1 MQLTIAI
8 LVTMQRIDGL
18 PRYFAQTVCPPIC
31 TASDALLKTALQRLS
46 NEVRKRLQSWIDR
59 GQTRAV
65 SAWLYDPQADVQ
77 LFKEKLTL
85 RDRTLS
91 LKTILMVHPAL
102 GGFVVVAPLLD
113 DLRFQ
118 RDPKE
123 ALKGQATRLLTKW
136 CEQRIK
142 DDESMD
148 LKSLSIT
155 GDAWVEPLDIV
166 LSMAE
171 TKKKKKKGLV
181 GALLGQSNPGGAESL
196 QRVGRCLDAFR
207 SDRCQ
212 LFGRDSEADRLYQL
226 LGSRRNQGVALV
238 GQASVGKT
246 AVLEEVVR
254 RRSFDRKNNRRHCE
268 QVWLISPSRVISGM
282 SYLGQWEERWLSI
295 LKEAYRRD
303 HVLYF
308 DDPISLYT
316 AGVTRDSQMCMADV
330 LKSFMAEQ
338 PIRIVFE
345 MTHEALSI
353 LRRKDRSLVDP
364 MIPLSIE
371 AMNESQ
377 TLQTLIEVVS
387 QIEAD
392 TQCFFH
398 PSLLPTMIDYS
409 ATLAPQL
416 SLPGKAISLAR
427 GLAHQAASH
436 AVQAESVV
444 VMNGEPLNSEPINGE
459 PGEERD
465 TLRSVSR
472 SMTTADL
479 DRFVEERTGLRLS
492 LRQGTVSIKQL
503 EIALSKMIVGQE
515 TAVKVLS
522 RYAQRSLQ
530 GLQPIDR
537 PLGVFLFMGPTGVGK
552 TESAKAL
559 TRLLFHDESRMVRID
574 MNEISSASAAEGLIG
589 TFEQPD
595 GRLPSALRR
604 QPNCILLLDE
614 IEKAHPDALDYLLQ
628 VMGEGRLSDACGR
641 AVDFRNAFIIMTSNL
656 GSVESAQSL
665 GYEIQDSQAGEMQR
679 ETIYQ
684 RTAKRFFRPEF
695 LNRLD
700 EIVVFGRLE
709 RSHMRHIVEH
719 HLGALKRRDGLS
731 RRRMFLQVDDEATQW
746 IIERG
751 YDPAL
756 GARAIK
762 RAIEREVTQPLADQ
776 LAACHIENPVWTRL
790 RIANGSI
797 KCDTH
802 ELRILPTRM
811 IAPEPETEE
820 CLVKAKACVER
831 IRQQLLERSPA
842 NPEAR
847 HGLNQIDYYSIHSAL
862 MEASDC
868 LKELTEQHK
877 IGKETVIAPMQRSI
891 KTTAGRVPHSRHHR
905 AISPEEITREERK
918 SDLDLR
924 EGIMESGA
932 SRTARSDSTSPIRK
946 LMRLLAIADMMLK
959 RIDEPSRWLM
969 RVRFLN
975 PPGEHSNLGLEKK
988 SRSQMLLSLN
998 AFPVQLTAWLRDLL
1012 QGLQYSVSFQDGRA
1026 VAIVEGAS
1034 VGGLLMQLLGTYQ
1047 VAGDYGMER
1056 LLLIEAVAIDHGIQ
1070 LEDWSACDQEVGRF
1084 TNQADGF
1091 PNSEYCGRDG
1101 WTIIRGQID
1110 DWIQDFRTGRRI
1122 PLKFSHEWQAWLL
1135 DQLPLPQ
1142 EFIFKT

>member
-1 MQLTIAI
+1 MQLTIAV

-18 PRYFAQTVCPPIC
+18 PRYITQTVCPPIC

-46 NEVRKRLQSWIDR
+46 NDVRKRLQAWVDR

-65 SAWLYDPQADVQ
+65 SAWLYDPQTDIQ

-102 GGFVVVAPLLD
+102 GGFVVVVPLLD
-113 DLRFQ
+113 GLRFQ

-123 ALKGQATRLLTKW
+123 ALTVQATRLLTKW

-142 DDESMD
+142 DDESVD

-155 GDAWVEPLDIV
+155 GDAWVEPLDIA

-171 TKKKKKKGLV
+171 TKKKKKGLV

-207 SDRCQ
+207 SDRCK
-212 LFGRDSEADRLYQL
+212 LFGRDSETYRLYQL

-316 AGVTRDSQMCMADV
+316 AGATRDSQMCMADV

-392 TQCFFH
+392 MQCFFH

-427 GLAHQAASH
+427 GLAHQASTQT
-436 AVQAESVV
+436 VQAESVL
-444 VMNGEPLNSEPINGE
+444 VMNGE
-459 PGEERD
+459 PGEESD
-465 TLRSVSR
+465 TMRSVSR
-472 SMTTADL
+472 SMTAEDL

-515 TAVKVLS
+515 PAVKILS

-530 GLQPIDR
+530 GLQPVDR

-559 TRLLFHDESRMVRID
+559 TRLLFHDESRLVRID

-656 GSVESAQSL
+656 GSVESSQSL
-665 GYEIQDSQAGEMQR
+665 GYEIQNSQGGEMLR

-700 EIVVFGRLE
+700 EIVVFGRLD
-709 RSHMRHIVEH
+709 RSHMRHIVDH

-762 RAIEREVTQPLADQ
+762 RAVEREVTQPLADQ

-797 KCDTH
+797 QCDTH
-802 ELRILPTRM
+802 ELQILPTRM
-811 IAPEPETEE
+811 LPPEPETEE
-820 CLVKAKACVER
+820 CLAKAKACVER
-831 IRQQLLERSPA
+831 IRQQLLERSPS

-847 HGLNQIDYYSIHSAL
+847 NALNQVDYYSIHSAL
-862 MEASDC
+862 MDASDC
-868 LKELTEQHK
+868 LKELTERHK
-877 IGKETVIAPMQRSI
+877 IGKETVIAPMQPSL
-891 KTTAGRVPHSRHHR
+891 KTTAGRTPHSRHHR
-905 AISPEEITREERK
+905 PISSEEITREERK

-932 SRTARSDSTSPIRK
+932 RTTIRSDPTSPNRK

-975 PPGEHSNLGLEKK
+975 PPGEHSIHGLERK

-1012 QGLQYSVSFQDGRA
+1012 QGLQYSVSFQEGRA
-1026 VAIVEGAS
+1026 VAIVEGTS
-1034 VGGLLMQLLGTYQ
+1034 VGGLLMQLQGTYQ

-1056 LLLIEAVAIDHGIQ
+1056 LLLIEAKAIDDGIQ
-1070 LEDWSACDQEVGRF
+1070 LEDRSACDQEIGRF
-1084 TNQADGF
+1084 SNQADGF
-1091 PNSEYCGRDG
+1091 PYSEYCGRDG
-1101 WTIIRGQID
+1101 WTTIRGQID

-1122 PLKFSHEWQAWLL
+1122 PLKFSREWQAWLL

-1142 EFIFKT
+1142 EFIRKT

>member
-18 PRYFAQTVCPPIC
+18 PRYFAQTVCPPLC

-46 NEVRKRLQSWIDR
+46 NEVRKRLQSWVDR
-59 GQTRAV
+59 GQTHAV
-65 SAWLYDPQADVQ
+65 SAWLYDPQTDVQ

-102 GGFVVVAPLLD
+102 GGSVVIAPLLD

-123 ALKGQATRLLTKW
+123 ALTVQATRLLTKW

-142 DDESMD
+142 DDESVD

-171 TKKKKKKGLV
+171 TKKKKKKGLI

-207 SDRCQ
+207 SDRCKV
-212 LFGRDSEADRLYQL
+212 FGRESETDRLYQL
-226 LGSRRNQGVALV
+226 LGSSRNQGVALV

-246 AVLEEVVR
+246 AILEEVVR
-254 RRSFDRKNNRRHCE
+254 RRSLERKNKRRHCE

-316 AGVTRDSQMCMADV
+316 AGITRDSQMCMADV
-330 LKSFMAEQ
+330 LKSFVAEQ

-364 MIPLSIE
+364 MIPLSID

-377 TLQTLIEVVS
+377 TLETLIEVVS

-416 SLPGKAISLAR
+416 SLPGKAITLAR
-427 GLAHQAASH
+427 GLAHQATSQAI
-436 AVQAESVV
+436 QAESVV
-444 VMNGEPLNSEPINGE
+444 VMNGEPD
-459 PGEERD
+459 EESDAKRF
-465 TLRSVSR
+465 VSR
-472 SMTTADL
+472 SMTTEDL

-503 EIALSKMIVGQE
+503 ETALSKMIVGQE
-515 TAVKVLS
+515 PAVKVLS

-530 GLQPIDR
+530 GLQPVDR

-559 TRLLFHDESRMVRID
+559 TRLLFLDESRMVRID
-574 MNEISSASAAEGLIG
+574 MNEIASASAAEGLIG

-656 GSVESAQSL
+656 GSVESSQSL
-665 GYEIQDSQAGEMQR
+665 GYESQDSLAGEMQR

-709 RSHMRHIVEH
+709 RSHMRHIVDH

-751 YDPAL
+751 YDTAL

-797 KCDTH
+797 QCDTH

-811 IAPEPETEE
+811 LPPEPETEA
-820 CLVKAKACVER
+820 CLTIAKACVER
-831 IRQQLLERSPA
+831 IRQQLFERSPA

-847 HGLNQIDYYSIHSAL
+847 HRLNQVDYYSIHSAL

-868 LKELTEQHK
+868 LKELTERHK
-877 IGKETVIAPMQRSI
+877 IGKETVIAPMQPSI
-891 KTTAGRVPHSRHHR
+891 KTTAGRISHSRNHR

-932 SRTARSDSTSPIRK
+932 RASIRSDPTSPNRK

-959 RIDEPSRWLM
+959 RIDEPSRWLV

-975 PPGEHSNLGLEKK
+975 PPGEHSITGIEKK

-998 AFPVQLTAWLRDLL
+998 AFPVQLTAWLGDLL
-1012 QGLQYSVSFQDGRA
+1012 QGLQYTVHFQEGRA

-1034 VGGLLMQLLGTYQ
+1034 VGGLLMQLQGTYQ

-1056 LLLIEAVAIDHGIQ
+1056 LLLIEAKTIDDGIQ
-1070 LEDWSACDQEVGRF
+1070 LEDRSACDQEAGRF

-1135 DQLPLPQ
+1135 DQLPLPE
-1142 EFIFKT
+1142 EFT

>member
-8 LVTMQRIDGL
+8 LVTMQRIDGQR
-18 PRYFAQTVCPPIC
+18 RYVVRTMCPPIC

-46 NEVRKRLQSWIDR
+46 NEVRKRLQSWVDR
-59 GQTRAV
+59 GQTRAL
-65 SAWLYDPQADVQ
+65 SAWLYDPQADVH

-85 RDRTLS
+85 RDRTVS
-91 LKTILMVHPAL
+91 LKTILMVHSVP

-118 RDPKE
+118 RDAKE
-123 ALKGQATRLLTKW
+123 PLTFQATRLLTHW
-136 CEQRIK
+136 CEQKIK
-142 DDESMD
+142 DDESVD
-148 LKSLSIT
+148 VKSFSIT

-166 LSMAE
+166 LSISE
-171 TKKKKKKGLV
+171 TKKKKKQGLV
-181 GALLGQSNPGGAESL
+181 GALLGQSNPGGADSL

-207 SDRCQ
+207 TDRCK
-212 LFGRDSEADRLYQL
+212 LFGRDSETERLYQL
-226 LGSRRNQGVALV
+226 ISSRRSQSVALV

-246 AVLEEVVR
+246 AILEEVVR
-254 RRSFDRKNNRRHCE
+254 RRSFERKNNRRHCE

-316 AGVTRDSQMCMADV
+316 AGVTRDSQLCMADV
-330 LKSFMAEQ
+330 LKSFVAEQ
-338 PIRIVFE
+338 PVRIIFE

-377 TLQTLIEVVS
+377 SLQTLVDVVC

-427 GLAHQAASH
+427 GLAIQASSKTITTEPV
-436 AVQAESVV
+436 AVT
-444 VMNGEPLNSEPINGE
+444 NGE
-459 PGEERD
+459 EENE
-465 TLRSVSR
+465 TMQCVSR
-472 SMTTADL
+472 SLTIEDL
-479 DRFVEERTGLRLS
+479 DRFVEERTGLRLA
-492 LRQGTVSIKQL
+492 LRQGTVSVKEL
-503 EIALSKMIVGQE
+503 GDALSKMIVGQE
-515 TAVKVLS
+515 SAVKVLS

-530 GLQPIDR
+530 GLQPVDR

-628 VMGEGRLSDACGR
+628 IMGEGRLSDASGR
-641 AVDFRNAFIIMTSNL
+641 AIDFRNAFIIMTSNL

-665 GYEIQDSQAGEMQR
+665 GYEIQNAKVGETQR

-684 RTAKRFFRPEF
+684 RAAKRFFRPEF

-700 EIVVFGRLE
+700 EIVVFSRLE
-709 RSHMRHIVEH
+709 RRHMRHIVDH

-731 RRRMFLQVDDEATQW
+731 RRRMFLQVDHEATQW

-762 RAIEREVTQPLADQ
+762 RAIEQEVTQPLADQ
-776 LAACHIENPVWTRL
+776 LSACHIENPVWTRL
-790 RIANGSI
+790 RIANGVI

-802 ELRILPTRM
+802 ELWILPTKTLP
-811 IAPEPETEE
+811 PEPEAED
-820 CLVKAKACVER
+820 CLSKARACVER
-831 IRQQLLERSPA
+831 IRQQLFDRSPA

-847 HGLNQIDYYSIHSAL
+847 HRLNQVDYYSIHSAL

-868 LKELTEQHK
+868 LKELTERHK
-877 IGKETVIAPMQRSI
+877 IGKETVIAPMQPSI
-891 KTTAGRVPHSRHHR
+891 KTTSGRIPHSRHHR
-905 AISPEEITREERK
+905 SISAEEITRVERK
-918 SDLDLR
+918 SDLDLQ

-932 SRTARSDSTSPIRK
+932 RASIRSNPNSPVRE

-959 RIDEPSRWLM
+959 RIDEPSRWLL

-975 PPGEHSNLGLEKK
+975 PPGEHSIIGFEKK
-988 SRSQMLLSLN
+988 GRSQTLLSLN
-998 AFPVQLTAWLRDLL
+998 AFPVQMTAWLRDLFL
-1012 QGLQYSVSFQDGRA
+1012 GLQYSVSFQENRA
-1026 VAIVEGAS
+1026 LAIVEGAS
-1034 VGGLLMQLLGTYQ
+1034 VGGLLMQLQGTYQ
-1047 VAGDYGMER
+1047 VAGDHGMER
-1056 LLLIEAVAIDHGIQ
+1056 LLLIEAKAIDDAVQ
-1070 LEDWSACDQEVGRF
+1070 LEDRSACDREAEQF
-1084 TNQADGF
+1084 TNQTDGLPNAD
-1091 PNSEYCGRDG
+1091 YCGRDG
-1101 WTIIRGQID
+1101 WTIIRGQFD
-1110 DWIQDFRTGRRI
+1110 DWIQDFRTGGRV
-1122 PLKFSHEWQAWLL
+1122 PLKFNREWEEWLV

-1142 EFIFKT
+1142 EFVLKT

>member
-18 PRYFAQTVCPPIC
+18 PRYFAQTVCPPLC

-46 NEVRKRLQSWIDR
+46 NEVRKRLQSWVDR
-59 GQTRAV
+59 GQTHVV
-65 SAWLYDPQADVQ
+65 SAWLYDPQTDVQ

-85 RDRTLS
+85 RDRTVS

-102 GGFVVVAPLLD
+102 GGSVVIAPLLD

-123 ALKGQATRLLTKW
+123 ALTVQTTRLLTKW

-142 DDESMD
+142 DDESVD

-171 TKKKKKKGLV
+171 TKKKKKKGLI

-207 SDRCQ
+207 SDRCKV
-212 LFGRDSEADRLYQL
+212 FGRESETDRLYQL
-226 LGSRRNQGVALV
+226 LGSSRNQGVALV

-246 AVLEEVVR
+246 AILEEVVR
-254 RRSFDRKNNRRHCE
+254 RRSLERKNKRRHCE

-316 AGVTRDSQMCMADV
+316 AGITRDSQMCMADV
-330 LKSFMAEQ
+330 LKSFVAEQ

-371 AMNESQ
+371 PMNESQ
-377 TLQTLIEVVS
+377 TLETLIEVVS

-427 GLAHQAASH
+427 GLAHQATSQ

-444 VMNGEPLNSEPINGE
+444 VMNGEP
-459 PGEERD
+459 EEESD
-465 TLRSVSR
+465 TERSVSR
-472 SMTTADL
+472 SMTTEDL

-503 EIALSKMIVGQE
+503 ETALSKMIVGQE
-515 TAVKVLS
+515 PAVKVLS

-530 GLQPIDR
+530 GLQPVDR

-559 TRLLFHDESRMVRID
+559 TRLLFLDESRMVRID
-574 MNEISSASAAEGLIG
+574 MNEIASASAAEGLIG

-656 GSVESAQSL
+656 GSVESSQSL
-665 GYEIQDSQAGEMQR
+665 GYESQDSLAGEMQR

-709 RSHMRHIVEH
+709 RSHMRHIVDH

-751 YDPAL
+751 YDTAL

-797 KCDTH
+797 QCDTH
-802 ELRILPTRM
+802 ELRILPARM
-811 IAPEPETEE
+811 LPPEPETEA
-820 CLVKAKACVER
+820 CLTIAKACVER
-831 IRQQLLERSPA
+831 IRQQLFERSPA

-847 HGLNQIDYYSIHSAL
+847 HRLNQVDYYSIHSAL

-868 LKELTEQHK
+868 LKELTERHK
-877 IGKETVIAPMQRSI
+877 IGKETVIAPMQPSI
-891 KTTAGRVPHSRHHR
+891 KTTAGRISHSRNHR

-932 SRTARSDSTSPIRK
+932 RASIRSDPTSPNRK

-959 RIDEPSRWLM
+959 RIDEPSRWLV

-975 PPGEHSNLGLEKK
+975 PPGEHSITGIEKK

-998 AFPVQLTAWLRDLL
+998 AFPVQLTAWLGDLL
-1012 QGLQYSVSFQDGRA
+1012 QGLQYTVHFQEGRA

-1034 VGGLLMQLLGTYQ
+1034 VGGLLMQLQGTYQ

-1056 LLLIEAVAIDHGIQ
+1056 LLLIEAKTIDDGIQ
-1070 LEDWSACDQEVGRF
+1070 LEDRSACDQEAGRF

-1135 DQLPLPQ
+1135 DQLPLPE
-1142 EFIFKT
+1142 EFT